1 MSSRSPTKANTPAMA
16 QFMAAKKQHP
26 DALLFFRMGDFYE
39 LFYDDAKTASRDL
52 GIALT
57 SRSKGDNP
65 IPMAGVPVRAVETY
79 LKRLVQGGHKVA
91 ICEQTQD
98 PKEAKGVVDRQVVRV
113 VTPGTLTEDDLLDA
127 GRANYL
133 VAVCRQQ
140 GRLGLS
146 WVDLSTGELVVH
158 EQSATR
164 LADELSRLDAAEV
177 LVAEDS
183 VLADEVS
190 ALTDATNTCVTRRS
204 PYDFGSDTAHDV
216 LTTFFHTATL
226 SGFGIDETPL
236 AVGAA
241 GALIAYLQETQL
253 AALPHIRKIEVFP
266 EQRVM
271 RLDRATRNSLELV
284 QTMRGESG
292 GTPLMRILDAT
303 HTPMGARLLRE
314 WLLSPLTDVPEI
326 GRRQGAV
333 AEIFERPGVLAQ
345 LQDALAGILDLQR
358 LTARISCGRANGRD
372 LVALKQ
378 SLLRLPMLQAA
389 IAECQG
395 EGLAGICREL
405 DVLDDVAQDIVTCLV
420 DEPPLTIKE
429 GSLIR
434 AGYDEQ
440 LDEVLSLSRDSKQW
454 MANYQAGEIERTGI
468 SKLKI
473 GYNKVF
479 GYYIEITH
487 ASHAGELQLPAE
499 YIRKQTTKNAERYI
513 TEELKAFETKVLRSE
528 ENARNRE
535 HELFLALRERVAA
548 ETQRLQQTAARVAEL
563 DVLCGLADVAK
574 ERGYCCPTVDDS
586 RLLHIHNGRHP
597 VLEATHPAGT
607 FVPND
612 TELDPPRRTMVLL
625 TGPNM
630 AGKSTYIRQN
640 ALIVLMAQIGSFV
653 PAESAHIGVV
663 DRIFTRVGAADD
675 ISQGASTFMV
685 EMTETA
691 NILNNATARSLVI
704 LDEVGRGTSTYD
716 GLSLAWA
723 IAEELIT
730 KVGCRS
736 LFATHYHQLT
746 DLAQQGNGVINQRV
760 CVREWG
766 DEIVFM
772 HRIED
777 GGTDKSYG
785 LHVGRLAGLPRSV
798 LERAQ
803 VILSEL
809 ETEGEHVRE
818 ALTTTQPESPAEQK
832 QLTLF
837 ETPREKVLKELQRIR
852 TEEMTPLEALAKLAE
867 WEAMLKE

>member
-1 MSSRSPTKANTPAMA
+1 MA
-16 QFMAAKKQHP
+16 QFMAAKAQYP

-65 IPMAGVPVRAVETY
+65 IPMAGVPVRALETY
-79 LKRLVQGGHKVA
+79 LKRLVQSGHKVA
-91 ICEQTQD
+91 ICEQMQD

-113 VTPGTLTEDDLLDA
+113 VTPGTLTEDDLLEE

-133 VAVCRQQ
+133 LAVHRQRN
-140 GRLGLS
+140 RLGLA
-146 WVDLSTGELVVH
+146 WVDLSTGSFIVH
-158 EQSATR
+158 EQSAAQ
-164 LADELSRLDAAEV
+164 LADEFNRLEAAEV

-183 VLADEVS
+183 ELVEEV
-190 ALTDATNTCVTRRS
+190 ARLTKACVTRRS
-204 PYDFGSDTAHDV
+204 QYDFGSDTAQDL
-216 LTTFFHTATL
+216 LTTFFHTSTL
-226 SGFGIDETPL
+226 SGFGIDEMPL

-266 EQRVM
+266 QQRVM

-292 GTPLMRILDAT
+292 GTPLMRILDGT
-303 HTPMGARLLRE
+303 HTPMGKRLLRE
-314 WLLSPLTDVPEI
+314 WLLSPLIDVQEI
-326 GRRQGAV
+326 TQRQGTV
-333 AEIFERPGVLAQ
+333 AEIFERPGVLAD
-345 LQDALAGILDLQR
+345 LEEALRGIFDLER
-358 LTARISCGRANGRD
+358 LTGRISCGRANGRD

-378 SLLRLPMLQAA
+378 SLLRLPMLRSA
-389 IAECQG
+389 IAECQSQ
-395 EGLAGICREL
+395 GLAEIHREL
-405 DVLDDVAQDIVTCLV
+405 DVLEDVTSDIAACLV
-420 DEPPLTIKE
+420 DEPPHTIKE
-429 GSLIR
+429 GGLIR
-434 AGYDEQ
+434 PGYDGQ
-440 LDEVLSLSRDSKQW
+440 LDEVLSLGRDSKQW
-454 MANYQAGEIERTGI
+454 MAEYQAREIQRTGI
-468 SKLKI
+468 GKLKI
-473 GYNKVF
+473 GFNRVF
-479 GYYIEITH
+479 GYYIEISH
-487 ASHAGELQLPAE
+487 AGHADHAGELPSD

-513 TEELKAFETKVLRSE
+513 TEELKTFETKVLSSE

-535 HELFLALRERVAA
+535 HELFLALRERVAT
-548 ETQRLQQTAARVAEL
+548 ETSCLQNTATRVAEL
-563 DVLCGLADVAK
+563 DVLCGLASVAK
-574 ERGYCCPTVDDS
+574 ERGYCRPTVDDS
-586 RLLHIHNGRHP
+586 RLLEIKNGRHP
-597 VLEATHPAGT
+597 VLEATHAAGT

-612 TELDPPRRTMVLL
+612 TELDPPRRTLVLL

-653 PAESAHIGVV
+653 PAESAHIGAV

-723 IAEELIT
+723 IAETLIT
-730 KVGCRS
+730 KVSCRS

-746 DLAQQGNGVINQRV
+746 DLAQPGNGVVNQRV

-785 LHVGRLAGLPRSV
+785 LHVGRLAGLPGSV

-803 VILSEL
+803 MILKQL
-809 ETEGEHVRE
+809 EEEGEHVRE
-818 ALTTTQPESPAEQK
+818 ALTTTQPESAAGQK

-837 ETPREKVLKELQRIR
+837 ETPREKILKELQRIR
-852 TEEMTPLEALAKLAE
+852 TEQMTPLQALGKLAE
-867 WEAMLKE
+867 WEAMLRE

>member
-1 MSSRSPTKANTPAMA
+1 MSGSGSPRSTTPAMA

-65 IPMAGVPVRAVETY
+65 IPMAGVPVRSLDTY

-98 PKEAKGVVDRQVVRV
+98 PKEAKGIVDRQVVRV
-113 VTPGTLTEDDLLDA
+113 VTPGTLTEDDLLDE

-133 VAVCRQQ
+133 VAVCRQRN
-140 GRLGLS
+140 RLGLA
-146 WVDLSTGELVVH
+146 WVDLSTGGFIVH
-158 EQSATR
+158 EQPATL
-164 LADELSRLDAAEV
+164 LADELNRLEAAEV

-183 VLADEVS
+183 ELAEEVVG
-190 ALTDATNTCVTRRS
+190 LTRACVTRRS
-204 PYDFGSDTAHDV
+204 PYDFGSDTANDT
-216 LTTFFHTATL
+216 LTSFFHAGTL
-226 SGFGIDETPL
+226 SGFGIEEMPL

-241 GALIAYLQETQL
+241 GALITYLQETQK
-253 AALPHIRKIEVFP
+253 AALPHIRKIQVFP
-266 EQRVM
+266 RERLM

-292 GTPLMRILDAT
+292 GTPLMRILDQT

-314 WLLSPLTDVPEI
+314 WLLSPLTDVQEI
-326 GRRQGAV
+326 VQRQGAV
-333 AEIFERPGVLAQ
+333 AEIFERPGLLAE
-345 LQDALAGILDLQR
+345 LEESLAGILDLER
-358 LTARISCGRANGRD
+358 LMARISCGRPNGRD

-378 SLLRLPMLQAA
+378 SLLRLPPLKVGL
-389 IAECQG
+389 AECQSK
-395 EGLAGICREL
+395 GLVRIVERL
-405 DVLDDVAQDIVTCLV
+405 DVLDDVAGDIGACLV

-429 GSLIR
+429 GHLIR
-434 AGYDEQ
+434 PGYDQQ
-440 LDEVLSLSRDSKQW
+440 LDEVVGLSRDSKQW
-454 MANYQAGEIERTGI
+454 MADYQAREIQRTGI

-473 GYNKVF
+473 GFNKVF

-487 ASHAGELQLPAE
+487 AGHAEHAGELPTD

-513 TEELKAFETKVLRSE
+513 TEELKAFETKVLSSE
-528 ENARNRE
+528 ENACNRE
-535 HELFLALRERVAA
+535 HELFLALRERVAE
-548 ETQRLQQTAARVAEL
+548 ETERLQNTAARVAEL
-563 DVLCGLADVAK
+563 DVLCGLAGVAK
-574 ERGYCCPTVDDS
+574 ERAYCCPVVDDS
-586 RLLHIHNGRHP
+586 RLLHIQNGRHP
-597 VLEATHPAGT
+597 VLEATHPPGT

-612 TELDPPRRTMVLL
+612 TELDPNRRTMVLL

-653 PAESAHIGVV
+653 PADSAHIGVV

-691 NILNNATARSLVI
+691 NILNNATAKSLVI

-723 IAEELIT
+723 IAEQLIT

-746 DLAQQGNGVINQRV
+746 DLAQPGNGVVNQRV
-760 CVREWG
+760 AVR
-766 DEIVFM
+766 
-772 HRIED
+772 
-777 GGTDKSYG
+777 
-785 LHVGRLAGLPRSV
+785 
-798 LERAQ
+798 
-803 VILSEL
+803 
-809 ETEGEHVRE
+809 
-818 ALTTTQPESPAEQK
+818 
-832 QLTLF
+832 
-837 ETPREKVLKELQRIR
+837 
-852 TEEMTPLEALAKLAE
+852 
-867 WEAMLKE
+867 